1 MELINTLPQP
11 LITFTLF
18 IFGLSIG
25 SFANV
30 CIYRLPKKESVVSP
44 VSYCTACLVPIRP
57 LDNIPIISYLVL
69 RGRCRDCNNNIS
81 VIYPVIEII
90 TALLLLVGFFKFGL
104 TFDFL
109 VYFVLAPTLVIIT
122 VVDIKHQIIPDV
134 ITLPGLALGLAAG
147 SYSIGYANS
156 FMGFLLGCGLFYLL
170 AILSNGGMGGGDIK
184 YIAAAGA
191 FVGWQKVLL
200 IIFIGAVLGT
210 FVGLFQIG
218 FQKKTRK
225 NIIPF
230 GPLLA
235 LATLITLFHGNL
247 LIKLYMENLWGGLA
261 EIKIFI

>member
-11 LITFTLF
+11 LITVTLF

-90 TALLLLVGFFKFGL
+90 TALLLLAGFFKFGL

-147 SYSIGYANS
+147 SYSIGYVNS

-170 AILSNGGMGGGDIK
+170 AVLSNGGMGGGDIK
-184 YIAAAGA
+184 YIAAVGA

-230 GPLLA
+230 GPLLSV
-235 LATLITLFHGNL
+235 ATLITLFYGNL
-247 LIKLYMENLWGGLA
+247 LIKLYIDNL
-261 EIKIFI
+261 

>member
-11 LITFTLF
+11 LITVTLF

-90 TALLLLVGFFKFGL
+90 TALLLLAGFFKFGL

-122 VVDIKHQIIPDV
+122 VVDIKHQIIPDI

-170 AILSNGGMGGGDIK
+170 AILSNGGIGGGDIK

-230 GPLLA
+230 GPLLSV
-235 LATLITLFHGNL
+235 ATLITLFYGNL
-247 LIKLYMENLWGGLA
+247 LIKLYIDNL
-261 EIKIFI
+261 

>member
-11 LITFTLF
+11 LITVTLF

-122 VVDIKHQIIPDV
+122 VVDIKHQIIPDI

-170 AILSNGGMGGGDIK
+170 AVLSNGGMGGGDIK

-230 GPLLA
+230 GPLLSV
-235 LATLITLFHGNL
+235 ATLITLFYGNL
-247 LIKLYMENLWGGLA
+247 LIKLYINNL
-261 EIKIFI
+261 

>member
-11 LITFTLF
+11 LITVTLF

-81 VIYPVIEII
+81 IIYPVIEII
-90 TALLLLVGFFKFGL
+90 TALLLLAGFFKFGL

-122 VVDIKHQIIPDV
+122 VVDIKHQIIPDI

-230 GPLLA
+230 GPLLSV
-235 LATLITLFHGNL
+235 ATLITLFYGNL
-247 LIKLYMENLWGGLA
+247 LIKLYIDNL
-261 EIKIFI
+261 

>member
-11 LITFTLF
+11 LITVTLF

-90 TALLLLVGFFKFGL
+90 TALLLLAGFFKFGL

-170 AILSNGGMGGGDIK
+170 AILSNGGIGGGDIK

-225 NIIPF
+225 NVIPF
-230 GPLLA
+230 GPLLSV
-235 LATLITLFHGNL
+235 ATLITLFYGNL
-247 LIKLYMENLWGGLA
+247 LIKLYTDNL
-261 EIKIFI
+261 

>member
-11 LITFTLF
+11 LITATLL

-30 CIYRLPKKESVVSP
+30 CIYRLPKKQPVVFPASN
-44 VSYCTACLVPIRP
+44 CTTCSAPIRP
-57 LDNIPIISYLVL
+57 LDNIPVISYLVL
-69 RGRCRDCNNNIS
+69 RGKCRDCNSNIS

-90 TALLLLVGFFKFGL
+90 TALLLLAGFFKFGL

-109 VYFVLAPTLVIIT
+109 VYFLLTPALVIIT

-134 ITLPGLALGLAAG
+134 ITLPGLALGLVAG
-147 SYSIGYANS
+147 SYSIGYVNS
-156 FMGFLLGCGLFYLL
+156 FMGFLLGCGLFYLV
-170 AILSNGGMGGGDIK
+170 AFLSNGGMGGGDIK
-184 YIAAAGA
+184 YIAAVGA

-218 FQKKTRK
+218 VQKKTRK

-235 LATLITLFHGNL
+235 VATLITLFHGNL
-247 LIKLYMENLWGGLA
+247 LIKLYMENLWGVV
-261 EIKIFI
+261 